1 MVARRDVSA
10 GANQPLLVS
19 EATGRSDSQSSS
31 RQRRWREQRV
41 LPSDDR
47 GEELARR
54 REGDLPALQPTDG
67 RAERL
72 VACPWESCPLEE
84 TV

>member
-1 MVARRDVSA
+1 M
-10 GANQPLLVS
+10 
-19 EATGRSDSQSSS
+19 
-31 RQRRWREQRV
+31 